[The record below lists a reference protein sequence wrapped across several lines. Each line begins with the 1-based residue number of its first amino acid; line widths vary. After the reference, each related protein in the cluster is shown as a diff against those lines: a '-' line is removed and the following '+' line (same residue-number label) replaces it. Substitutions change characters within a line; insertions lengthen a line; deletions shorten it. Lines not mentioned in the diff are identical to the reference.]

1 MLLPNGFP
9 VMEFVILG
17 FHCFM
22 LICFYCLAYCSFFS
36 FLFVGK
42 GWGWTNFFDT
52 SVVVIVKAG
61 LFEKQIFVA
70 LHKVFSIPFLF
81 TCLCI
86 CLNSHV
92 HLKNRS
98 LLPFHKVFS
107 IFIHT
112 STPLFQ
118 QLKCCIALVFA
129 RMHLLK
135 NLMGRKFQ
143 KKFNLNE
150 GWFVIRGSMVIVT
163 VMCKVSN
170 MVTVRYKVS
179 VTVMYLVT

>member
-1 MLLPNGFP
+1 MSMHLSQQS
-9 VMEFVILG
+9 
-17 FHCFM
+17 
-22 LICFYCLAYCSFFS
+22 CS
-36 FLFVGK
+36 
-42 GWGWTNFFDT
+42 
-52 SVVVIVKAG
+52 
-61 LFEKQIFVA
+61 FEKQIFVA
-70 LHKVFSIPFLF
+70 IPL
-81 TCLCI
+81 
-86 CLNSHV
+86 
-92 HLKNRS
+92 
-98 LLPFHKVFS
+98 FS

-143 KKFNLNE
+143 KKLNLNE